1 LRYPQ
6 PLLKGGFKGI
16 YQFYIP
22 HEKVFQRPLTN
33 LQNFTNKKMNILEI
47 LPSYDKVEIY
57 PEYRTYTKESPRSD
71 NEYDYEYD
79 LYIIYFEKFVIL
91 TDYGCASFQQ
101 KPIVIPRV
109 FFDKVHP
116 LDDRLAKAKRF
127 LPFDTTYTYLRT
139 HDEDLVKRGNW
150 NIENIN
156 NNQNS
161 EQLRELLDLALY
173 KAYHQSKS
181 YSNEQRESISKL
193 MEMLT
198 TLNKF
203 FTAFPCS
210 EPKQQIIDFRKYCQ
224 QGDSYI
230 KELRNEE
237 VVLTPKEFEEVYQ
250 DFLNTID
257 DSDDAN
263 ENDYEYRNDDDDAD
277 FGYLAGL
284 VADGE
289 LNPNDPRWPF

>member
-1 LRYPQ
+1 
-6 PLLKGGFKGI
+6 
-16 YQFYIP
+16 
-22 HEKVFQRPLTN
+22 
-33 LQNFTNKKMNILEI
+33 MNILEI

-57 PEYRTYTKESPRSD
+57 PEYRTYTKESPYSD
-71 NEYDYEYD
+71 NDYDYEYD

-91 TDYGCASFQQ
+91 RDYGCTSFQE
-101 KPIVIPRV
+101 KPVVIPRV

-116 LDDRLAKAKRF
+116 LEDRLAKAKRF
-127 LPFDTTYTYLRT
+127 LEFKINNS
-139 HDEDLVKRGNW
+139 HEQDLVKRGNW

-161 EQLRELLDLALY
+161 EQLRKFLNLALGQDD
-173 KAYHQSKS
+173 HQSQS
-181 YSNEQRESISKL
+181 YSNDKRESISTL

-203 FTAFPCS
+203 FTVFPCS
-210 EPKQQIIDFRKYCQ
+210 EPKQKIIDLGRYFQEKYFQ
-224 QGDSYI
+224 KEDSYI
-230 KELRNEE
+230 KELKNEE
-237 VVLTPKEFEEVYQ
+237 IVLTPKEFEEVYQ
-250 DFLNTID
+250 DFLNRINH
-257 DSDDAN
+257 SDDGN
-263 ENDYEYRNDDDDAD
+263 KKDYEYSNDDDDAE

>member
-1 LRYPQ
+1 
-6 PLLKGGFKGI
+6 
-16 YQFYIP
+16 
-22 HEKVFQRPLTN
+22 
-33 LQNFTNKKMNILEI
+33 MNILEI

-57 PEYRTYTKESPRSD
+57 PEYRTYTKESPYSD
-71 NEYDYEYD
+71 NDYDYEYD

-91 TDYGCASFQQ
+91 RDYGRASFQE
-101 KPIVIPRV
+101 KPVVIPRV

-116 LDDRLAKAKRF
+116 LEDRLAKAKRF
-127 LPFDTTYTYLRT
+127 LEFKINNS
-139 HDEDLVKRGNW
+139 HEQDLVKRGNW

-161 EQLRELLDLALY
+161 EQLRKFLNLALGQDD
-173 KAYHQSKS
+173 HQSQS
-181 YSNEQRESISKL
+181 YSNDKRESISTL

-203 FTAFPCS
+203 FTVFPCS
-210 EPKQQIIDFRKYCQ
+210 EPKQKIIDLGRYFQEKYFQ
-224 QGDSYI
+224 QEDSYI
-230 KELRNEE
+230 KELKNEE
-237 VVLTPKEFEEVYQ
+237 IVLTPKEFEEVYQ
-250 DFLNTID
+250 DFLNRINH
-257 DSDDAN
+257 SDDGN
-263 ENDYEYRNDDDDAD
+263 KKDYEYSNDDDDAE

>member
-1 LRYPQ
+1 
-6 PLLKGGFKGI
+6 
-16 YQFYIP
+16 
-22 HEKVFQRPLTN
+22 
-33 LQNFTNKKMNILEI
+33 MNILEI

-57 PEYRTYTKESPRSD
+57 PEYRTYTKESPYSD
-71 NEYDYEYD
+71 NDYDYEYD

-91 TDYGCASFQQ
+91 RDYGRASFQE
-101 KPIVIPRV
+101 KPVVIPRV

-116 LDDRLAKAKRF
+116 LEDRLAKAKRF
-127 LPFDTTYTYLRT
+127 LEFKINNS
-139 HDEDLVKRGNW
+139 HEQDLVKRGNW

-161 EQLRELLDLALY
+161 EQLRKFLNLALGQDD
-173 KAYHQSKS
+173 HQSQS
-181 YSNEQRESISKL
+181 YSNDKRESISTL

-203 FTAFPCS
+203 FTVFPCS
-210 EPKQQIIDFRKYCQ
+210 EPKQKIIDLGRYFQEKYFLQ
-224 QGDSYI
+224 EDSYI
-230 KELRNEE
+230 KELKNEE
-237 VVLTPKEFEEVYQ
+237 IVLTPKEFEEVYQ
-250 DFLNTID
+250 DFLNRINH
-257 DSDDAN
+257 SDDGN
-263 ENDYEYRNDDDDAD
+263 KKDYEYSNDDDDAE

>member
-1 LRYPQ
+1 
-6 PLLKGGFKGI
+6 
-16 YQFYIP
+16 
-22 HEKVFQRPLTN
+22 
-33 LQNFTNKKMNILEI
+33 MNILEI
-47 LPSYDKVEIY
+47 LLSYDKVEIY

-91 TDYGCASFQQ
+91 RDYGCTSFQE
-101 KPIVIPRV
+101 KPVVIPRV

-116 LDDRLAKAKRF
+116 LEDRLAKAKRF
-127 LPFDTTYTYLRT
+127 LEFGINNSYSY
-139 HDEDLVKRGNW
+139 EQDLVKRGNW

-161 EQLRELLDLALY
+161 EQLRKFLNLALGQDD
-173 KAYHQSKS
+173 HQSNS
-181 YSNEQRESISKL
+181 YSNDKRESISTL

-203 FTAFPCS
+203 FTVFPCS
-210 EPKQQIIDFRKYCQ
+210 EPKQKIIDLGRYFQEKYFQ
-224 QGDSYI
+224 KEDSYI
-230 KELRNEE
+230 KELKNEE
-237 VVLTPKEFEEVYQ
+237 IVLTPKEFEKVYQ
-250 DFLNTID
+250 DFLNRIRINH
-257 DSDDAN
+257 SDDGN
-263 ENDYEYRNDDDDAD
+263 EKDYEYSNDDDDAE